1 MKLGA
6 MIQHLTFFG
15 LRDSLRALRF
25 TIQRDRLDRR
35 YQREQRRGRV
45 EPQSPGSLKWTRA
58 IPHGIEIH
66 YEHAELELLFL
77 APDVLRTT
85 WRPGDLPIPY
95 AIVGNE
101 WPGDAPQCEQ
111 GQDVLTL
118 TGTQLRVELRS
129 EGAYAILNAA
139 GTPLRTEEAPTRLG
153 EAWQQKASLN
163 PQASIFGLGER
174 ACGWNLRGGTYLLWN
189 QDPGGSYGLG
199 HDPLYMSVPVYT
211 CMQPQGSYML
221 FYENPHR
228 GELSFNEQ
236 ACVYFEQGALRAY
249 FFAGSPAHCL
259 DRYTQLTG
267 RPAMPPRWAMGYH
280 QSRWGYR
287 SEQEI
292 REVAA
297 DFKRHKLPISAIH
310 LDIDYM
316 NGYRVFTFDKKRF
329 GHVQEMANDLQRDG
343 INLVTIL
350 DPGVKV
356 DRSYS
361 VFQDGLRQGM
371 FCTLPNGRPM
381 LSVVWPGWVY
391 FPDFTDPDARH
402 WWGSYYPRLLDQGIA
417 GIWHDM
423 NEPTTFTPWGDKTFP
438 LLTRHTLETQEGDH
452 LEAHNL
458 YALLMNRAGF
468 EALKKHQPGKR
479 PWLLSRAGYAG
490 GQRYAWNWT
499 GDVETSWEALRQT
512 VATMLGLSL
521 SGFAFTGSDIGG
533 FSGTPDS
540 ELYLRWFQLSTFSPF
555 FRTHSALGSPSREPW
570 KFNEDTLLATRM
582 LLEMRYRLMP
592 YLYTLA
598 WSAHQTGAPLLR
610 PTFWADPDNAALWEI
625 SDQFFLGPDLLL
637 APVLIEGQREREVYF
652 PAGTWYDL
660 WDDSRYVGPAVHTVP
675 AGLSRIPAFIH
686 GGSILPFEPN
696 ERNLELHLYLPAQG
710 SMEGFLYSDEGD
722 GYASHRLDRFSGE
735 YQGYTLDVSR
745 ESEGELPWPYTT
757 LGLIP
762 HGAALRSL
770 RIDERSFDP
779 QDHGAQIPLF
789 KRLHVEL
796 T

>member
-6 MIQHLTFFG
+6 LVQRLRLFG
-15 LRDSLRALRF
+15 LRDSLRTLRF

-35 YQREQRRGRV
+35 YRRAQRKVRM

-58 IPHGIEIH
+58 IAHGIEIH
-66 YEHAELELLFL
+66 FENAILELLFL
-77 APDVLRTT
+77 APDVLRIT

-95 AIVGNE
+95 AIAGNE
-101 WPGDAPQCEQ
+101 WPGDITQYEQ
-111 GQDVLTL
+111 GQGGLTL
-118 TGTQLRVELRS
+118 RGTQLRVELQS
-129 EGAYAILNAA
+129 EGACAILNAA
-139 GTPLRTEEAPTRLG
+139 GTPLRTEEPPTRQG
-153 EAWQQKASLN
+153 EVWQQEAPLD
-163 PQASIFGLGER
+163 PRACIFGLGER
-174 ACGWNLRGGTYLLWN
+174 ACGWNLRGRTYLLWN

-228 GELSFNEQ
+228 GELSFNEKAQ
-236 ACVYFEQGALRAY
+236 VRFERGALRTY

-259 DRYTQLTG
+259 NRYTLLTG

-287 SEQEI
+287 SEEEI

-297 DFKRHKLPISAIH
+297 DFKRHELPISAIH

-316 NGYRVFTFDKKRF
+316 DGYRIFTFDKKRF
-329 GHVQEMANDLQRDG
+329 GHVLEMANDLRIDG
-343 INLVTIL
+343 IRLVTIL

-361 VFQDGLRQGM
+361 VFQDGLRKGM

-381 LSVVWPGWVY
+381 LSIVWPGWVH
-391 FPDFTDPDARH
+391 FPDFTDPDVRH
-402 WWGSYYPRLLDQGIA
+402 WWGSYYPRLLDQGIV

-438 LLTRHTLETQEGDH
+438 LLTRHTLEKQEGDH
-452 LEAHNL
+452 LGAHNL

-468 EALKKHQPGKR
+468 EALKKHRPGKR
-479 PWLLSRAGYAG
+479 PWLLSRAGYSG
-490 GQRYAWNWT
+490 GQHYAWNWT
-499 GDVETSWEALRQT
+499 GDVETSWEALHQT
-512 VATMLGLSL
+512 VATMLGLGL

-533 FSGTPDS
+533 FSGTPDP
-540 ELYLRWFQLSTFSPF
+540 ELYLRWFQLGTFSPF
-555 FRTHSALGSPSREPW
+555 FRTHSALGTPPREPW
-570 KFNEDTLLATRM
+570 RFDEDTLHATRK
-582 LLEMRYRLMP
+582 LLQMRYQLMP

-598 WSAHQTGAPLLR
+598 WRAHQTGAPLLR
-610 PTFWADPDNAALWEI
+610 PILWMDPDDAALWEI

-637 APVLIEGQREREVYF
+637 APVLIEGQRERAVHF
-652 PAGTWYDL
+652 PTGTWYDL
-660 WDDSRYVGPAVHTVP
+660 WDDSLYVGPAIRTVP
-675 AGLSRIPAFIH
+675 ADLDRIPAFIR
-686 GGSILPFEPN
+686 GGSILPLEPR
-696 ERNLELHLYLPAQG
+696 ETDLELHLYLPAQG
-710 SMEGFLYSDEGD
+710 SLEGILYSDEGD
-722 GYASHRLDRFSGE
+722 GYGSHRLDQFRGKRQGNTLEVNRE
-735 YQGYTLDVSR
+735 Y
-745 ESEGELPWPYTT
+745 EGKFPWPYTT

-762 HGAALRSL
+762 HGAALGSMRVDGS
-770 RIDERSFDP
+770 SFDP
-779 QDHGAQIPLF
+779 QDQSTQIPLF
-789 KRLHVEL
+789 EHLQVEL